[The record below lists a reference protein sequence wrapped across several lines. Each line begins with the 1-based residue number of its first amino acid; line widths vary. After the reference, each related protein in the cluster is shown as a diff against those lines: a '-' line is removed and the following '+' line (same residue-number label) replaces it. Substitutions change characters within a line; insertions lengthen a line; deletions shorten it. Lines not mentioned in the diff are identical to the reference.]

1 VKLPHRRQFLHLAAG
16 AAALP
21 VLPRIAWGQAYPTRP
36 VRWIVGFPAG
46 GPSDIVARLMGHWL
60 TERLGQPFVIENRPG
75 AASNIATEMAVRA
88 PADGYTLLMVNSSH
102 AINATLYTK
111 LNFNF
116 ARDIVA
122 VASFYRVPNVM
133 VINSSVPVNT
143 VTEFISYANANPGKV
158 YMGSSGIGTTPH
170 VCGELF
176 KMMTGVN
183 LVHVPYRGAAPAVTD
198 LLAGQVQVMFDT
210 MSTSIEYIR
219 SGRLRA
225 LAVTTATRSE
235 ALPDIPTMADFVP
248 AFESSSWQGV
258 GAPRNT
264 PDEIVLKLNKEV
276 NTGLADSKVKAR
288 IADFGGTPLPL
299 KPAEFSKLV
308 AEETEKWAKVIKFA
322 GAKAD

>member
-1 VKLPHRRQFLHLAAG
+1 
-16 AAALP
+16 
-21 VLPRIAWGQAYPTRP
+21 
-36 VRWIVGFPAG
+36 
-46 GPSDIVARLMGHWL
+46 MGHWL

-225 LAVTTATRSE
+225 LAVGFASPLGACDPPHIPKPKHQRGLDPPRQTPRGRADERSGPCAALRPRTRVRSGSLKPQRLPATPSG
-235 ALPDIPTMADFVP
+235 F
-248 AFESSSWQGV
+248 SGV
-258 GAPRNT
+258 
-264 PDEIVLKLNKEV
+264 
-276 NTGLADSKVKAR
+276 LAD
-288 IADFGGTPLPL
+288 
-299 KPAEFSKLV
+299 
-308 AEETEKWAKVIKFA
+308 
-322 GAKAD
+322 